1 MENNKREVVT
11 ITLSV
16 EVDEDVMNLLL
27 ADEEELFF
35 DGLADDETDVEV
47 DVEDLVQFLTRFKG

>member
-27 ADEEELFF
+27 ADDEELIFE
-35 DGLADDETDVEV
+35 GLADDETDVEV